1 MRISTRG
8 RYATRALF
16 DLAQHY
22 GEGPVVLANIAE
34 RQEISEQYLEH
45 LLSPLKVAGLVKS
58 IRGASGGF
66 ILAKPP
72 AEIRIGQIIE
82 AVEGPAGITDCV
94 DDPACCHRSENCP
107 TRGIWAK
114 ASAAMAN
121 VFDSISL
128 KDLINSQVEKTPLSS
143 AIM

>member
-8 RYATRALF
+8 RYATRAMF
-16 DLAQHY
+16 DLAVHY

-45 LLSPLKVAGLVKS
+45 LISPLKVAGLVKS

-66 ILAKPP
+66 MLAKSP
-72 AEIRIGQIIE
+72 ADIRIRQIVE
-82 AVEGPAGITDCV
+82 AVEGPTGITDCV
-94 DDPACCHRSENCP
+94 DDPTCCSRSENCP
-107 TRGIWAK
+107 TREIWTK
-114 ASAAMAN
+114 ASAAMES

-128 KDLINSQVEKTPLSS
+128 KDLVNSQAEKKPLSS
-143 AIM
+143 GIM

>member
-22 GEGPVVLANIAE
+22 GEGPIVLANIAE

-45 LLSPLKVAGLVKS
+45 LISPLKVAGLVKS

-66 ILAKPP
+66 MLAKPP
-72 AEIRIGQIIE
+72 AEIKIRQIIE
-82 AVEGPAGITDCV
+82 AVEGPTGITDCV
-94 DDPACCHRSENCP
+94 DDPSCCNRSENCP
-107 TRGIWAK
+107 TRDVWAK
-114 ASAAMAN
+114 ASAAMGN
-121 VFDSISL
+121 VFDSITL
-128 KDLINSQVEKTPLSS
+128 NDLVNSPGGKKPITSG
-143 AIM
+143 IM